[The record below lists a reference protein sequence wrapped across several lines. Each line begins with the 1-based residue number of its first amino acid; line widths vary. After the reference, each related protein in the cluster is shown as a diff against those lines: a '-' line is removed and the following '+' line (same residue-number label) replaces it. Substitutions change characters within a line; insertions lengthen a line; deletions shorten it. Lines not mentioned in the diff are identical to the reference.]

1 MRLRLVLEASLRSA
15 APSRGGTTFAPR
27 FPVVVM
33 GLDQSPMIV
42 SEEAASLL
50 REYVAGE
57 RGQKLRT
64 QLVSRHPNRSIEEIE
79 EAIQTACKCFL
90 EEAEGIE
97 APGQVYTWIR
107 TAAHHALNR
116 EEEYRGWVD
125 PADPTGEDLSTAS
138 GEEAGPEQEVIAN
151 EEESELAELVREV
164 AECLPERKRDVLALY
179 GAGYKRPQIASRLG
193 MSRRRVKRD
202 LLEIMDRARGVLAH
216 RVGGGCEHG
225 EPLVMRLACGLATP
239 SESEQ
244 ARRHLSRCGQ
254 CEHFNERLAAWREK
268 VPAALPFPAADQANP
283 GVLERAAHKVAEGAD
298 ALKQQIFDGGTQ
310 LKQYAAT
317 GYYRVVDPTP
327 FAAARPGTVAAVVAG
342 CITLGGGA
350 ATYCVERGVDPM
362 GAARGLIVA
371 SEESEQQ
378 PEEPPP
384 EPAETPPPPIELPV
398 EEEAPVAE
406 EAPPPV
412 EVEEP
417 APEPPPPPPPPEQ
430 SFEPSSPEYS
440 ATEASASEATSTAS
454 NSEPAPVPAG
464 SSPEFGGP

>member
-64 QLVSRHPNRSIEEIE
+64 QLASKHPNRSSEEIE
-79 EAIQTACKCFL
+79 EAVQTACKCFL
-90 EEAEGIE
+90 EEADGIE
-97 APGQVYTWIR
+97 APGQVYAWIR

-116 EEEYRGWVD
+116 EEEHRGWVD
-125 PADPTGEDLSTAS
+125 PVDPTGRDLAVAVTQDPS
-138 GEEAGPEQEVIAN
+138 PEQEAITN
-151 EEESELAELVREV
+151 EEEAELAGLVREV
-164 AECLPERKRDVLALY
+164 VECLPEQKRDVLALY
-179 GAGYKRPQIASRLG
+179 GAGYKRPQIASQLG
-193 MSRRRVKRD
+193 VSRRRVKRD
-202 LLEIMDRARGVLAH
+202 LLEIMDRARGVLAR

-225 EPLVMRLACGLATP
+225 EPLVMRLACGLATA

-244 ARRHLSRCGQ
+244 ARRHLSRCRQ

-283 GVLERAAHKVAEGAD
+283 GVLERAAHKVAEGTS

-310 LKQYAAT
+310 LKQHAAA
-317 GYYRVVDPTP
+317 GYYRAVDPTP
-327 FAAARPGTVAAVVAG
+327 LAAARPGTVAAVVAG

-350 ATYCVERGVDPM
+350 ATYCVERGVDPL
-362 GAARGLIVA
+362 GAARGLIAA
-371 SEESEQQ
+371 SEEGEKQ

-384 EPAETPPPPIELPV
+384 EPAETPPPPVESPV
-398 EEEAPVAE
+398 EETPVAE

-430 SFEPSSPEYS
+430 TFEPSSPEYS
-440 ATEASASEATSTAS
+440 TTEASASGASSTAS
-454 NSEPAPVPAG
+454 SSEPAPVPAG

>member
-125 PADPTGEDLSTAS
+125 PADPTGEDLATAS

-310 LKQYAAT
+310 LKQHAAT